1 MCREHILIQMQ
12 SLADSLGSKRLTRSA
27 FCQHTGVSSWS
38 LDKYFDSWSDAC
50 RAAGLETGLP
60 VRYFAPI
67 PHSEDECIQELQRV
81 ACLLGCSALT
91 SKTFSE
97 YARFSASVVI
107 RRFGSWEQALIRA
120 GLVLSKKSEAAKRL
134 TQDECVAE
142 LKRVAELLGKE
153 YLTTDDF
160 DQIATFSS
168 YRVTKARGSW
178 HKALKEANLEVSPNY
193 KRELS
198 TEELADAFL
207 NAVNELDKIPSLVQL
222 ARRSSY
228 ASDTLSRNRGGY
240 KKFKEMIVDHLLM
253 SNRFL
258 LDSTKTILIQ
268 EQLRLA
274 ETAPDKHSAENVKP
288 AHYQGR
294 TLNFRAFTYAP
305 TSEHDV
311 VQMFGAVAHEIGFE
325 IIGNRSAFPDC
336 EARRRVTANRE
347 RYEKCLI
354 EYEFSSSDY
363 KRHKHSV
370 TGCDLI
376 VCWKHDW
383 SNCPI
388 EVLELES
395 EIKKLGGWR

>member
-1 MCREHILIQMQ
+1 MSREEILAQMQ
-12 SLADSLGSKRLTRSA
+12 SLADSLGSSRLTRSA
-27 FCQHTGVSSWS
+27 FCQHTGVTSWN

-50 RAAGLETGLP
+50 RAAGLEIGLP
-60 VRYFAPI
+60 VKHFAPI

-81 ACLLGCSALT
+81 AHLLECSALT
-91 SKTFSE
+91 SKTFSKH
-97 YARFSASVVI
+97 AKFSASAVI
-107 RRFGSWEQALIRA
+107 RRFGSWEQALTRA
-120 GLVLSKKSEAAKRL
+120 GLELSKKSASAKNL

-142 LKRVAELLGKE
+142 LKRVAEFLGKV
-153 YLTTDDF
+153 YLTTEDF
-160 DQIATFSS
+160 DQASTFSS
-168 YRVTKARGSW
+168 YRVRKSRGSW

-193 KRELS
+193 KREIS
-198 TEELADAFL
+198 IQELAKAFL
-207 NAVNELDKIPSLVQL
+207 NAVIELGRIPSLVQL
-222 ARRSSY
+222 SRRSNY
-228 ASDTLSRNRGGY
+228 APATLSQNRGGY
-240 KKFKEMIVDHLLM
+240 KNFKQMIVDHLLV
-253 SNRFL
+253 SDQL
-258 LDSTKTILIQ
+258 LPDRTKTILIQ
-268 EQLRLA
+268 EQLQLTQ
-274 ETAPDKHSAENVKP
+274 TASDKQPTENIKP

-336 EARRRVTANRE
+336 EARRRVNAHRE

-370 TGCDLI
+370 IGCDLI

-383 SNCPI
+383 SDCPI